1 MASGGMYKH
10 TIRKDDANSDDD
22 SITDGK
28 SSEEDNDEDDIRD
41 EASNWPYPSQLC
53 SAHSLD

>member
-1 MASGGMYKH
+1 MRDTEA
-10 TIRKDDANSDDD
+10 SDDL
-22 SITDGK
+22 SSRSESGSE

-41 EASNWPYPSQLC
+41 EASNWPYPSRLC